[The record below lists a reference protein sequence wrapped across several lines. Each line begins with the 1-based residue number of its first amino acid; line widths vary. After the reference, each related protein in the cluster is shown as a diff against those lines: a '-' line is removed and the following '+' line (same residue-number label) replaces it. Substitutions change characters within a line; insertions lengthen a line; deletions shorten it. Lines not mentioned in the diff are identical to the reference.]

1 MVNAPTHDLLI
12 RIKNAYLARRKVVD
26 GVTFSTFKGKVL
38 DLLKKFKFIEDYEV
52 LTDGAKKTA
61 RITLRYTGA
70 RHEDIPVINFYS
82 KPSRRWYVSKDN
94 LPTVASGRGIALL
107 STSQGLMAAHEA
119 KKLGLGGELIAA
131 IY

>member
-1 MVNAPTHDLLI
+1 MINAPIHDLLI

-26 GVTFSTFKGKVL
+26 GVVYSTFKGKVL
-38 DLLKKFKFIEDYEV
+38 DLLKKFKFIQEYEV
-52 LTDGAKKTA
+52 MSEGNKRTA
-61 RITLRYTGA
+61 RITLRYSGV

-82 KPSRRWYVSKDN
+82 KPSKRWYVSKDN
-94 LPTVASGRGIALL
+94 LPTIAAGRGIALV
-107 STSQGLMAAHEA
+107 STSHGLMAAHEA